1 MAGSPREQ
9 NVRGDWCWCGTRQSG
24 GVGGWCGIRQSWEA
38 ASSYSGRGRNKELCV
53 CVCFIYWLTFHK
65 FQFLCAETF
74 KSAYAVMLIVCVLCI
89 SGKRP
94 AEDADDEPTYKRSR
108 KSDDMVE
115 LRVLLQSKVSTRTL
129 EYDRASFN

>member
-1 MAGSPREQ
+1 MSGGIGVGVALGNQGGWGVGVALGNHGRLRAHIVEG
-9 NVRGDWCWCGTRQSG
+9 VGTR
-24 GVGGWCGIRQSWEA
+24 
-38 ASSYSGRGRNKELCV
+38 NCV